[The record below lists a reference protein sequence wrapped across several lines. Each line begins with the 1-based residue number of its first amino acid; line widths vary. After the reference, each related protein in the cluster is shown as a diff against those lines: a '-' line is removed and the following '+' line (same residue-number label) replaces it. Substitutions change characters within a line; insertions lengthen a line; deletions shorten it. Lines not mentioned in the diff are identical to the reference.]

1 MLYDKT
7 KVFNLALQALFINK
21 RISNADTDT
30 STEAHALRTNWD
42 FIYPQALSELD
53 CDSMSQTKVLELVEQ
68 TPNTRWRYA
77 YKYPND
83 IALLR
88 RIDNC
93 HVTDDIDTVVHHR
106 VQLHTLN
113 GNTIKVIMTNT
124 SDTEIEYISTKT
136 PVDMINAEQAQFIA
150 LKLAGASIS
159 LIVGEK
165 AQASFEQGIES
176 KLLKAHVAARR
187 KDGIET
193 QVHEPAWKLSSLVK
207 ARMS

>member
-1 MLYDKT
+1 MFNKT

-21 RISNADTDT
+21 RITNADTDN

-53 CDSMSQTKVLELVEQ
+53 LDSTSITKTLELVVEK
-68 TPNTRWRYA
+68 PNTKWLYA

-83 IALLR
+83 VALIR

-93 HVTDDIDTVVHHR
+93 HVTDDIDTVVKHR
-106 VQLHTLN
+106 VELYEYN
-113 GNTIKVIMTNT
+113 GDIIKVIMTNKHN
-124 SDTEIEYISTKT
+124 SEVEYISTDV
-136 PVDMINAEQAQFIA
+136 PVDTLTAEAAQFIA
-150 LKLAGASIS
+150 LVLARASIS
-159 LIVGEK
+159 LIVGERQSTVDQSV
-165 AQASFEQGIES
+165 AS
-176 KLLKAHVAARR
+176 KLVQAHVAARR

-193 QVHEPAWKLSSLVK
+193 QVSEPAWKQSSFVK